1 MAQSISVKFTYGSSS
16 VDFYDE
22 EITELIV
29 GYNRKVSLYSTINNY
44 YGMILVGSDNSEYRT
59 VDIDFGIVVGVTSG
73 TLSKI
78 ETLYNQKTLGQ
89 PDILY
94 CYYKYRIDP
103 TAVIPVKMIR
113 QSMKWRYVAGVE
125 EADYTLPVSFVE
137 VKPEGVG
144 MIQFPMLQTLGN
156 GT

>member
-1 MAQSISVKFTYGSSS
+1 MSQSISVKFTYGSSS

-22 EITELIV
+22 EIAELIV
-29 GYNRKVSLYSTINNY
+29 GYNRKISLYSTINNY
-44 YGMILVGSDNSEYRT
+44 YGMIRVGSDNSEYRT
-59 VDIDFGIVVGVTSG
+59 VDIDFNIIVGVTSG

-78 ETLYNQKTLGQ
+78 ETLYNQVTLGQ
-89 PDILY
+89 PDILM

-103 TAVIPVKMIR
+103 TAIIPVKMIR
-113 QSMKWRYVAGVE
+113 QSMKWRYASGVE
-125 EADYTLPVSFVE
+125 EANYTLPVSFVE

-144 MIQFPMLQTLGN
+144 MIQFPMIQTLGN